1 MHSLSKVSA
10 LAMTAATITLL
21 SGAAG
26 IAMTNQFN
34 ELDNT
39 LRLDFEQ
46 LGIPVPDLHKLNYH
60 QIGEISAILSS
71 SDRGNEQKRQIEE
84 ILKAQ
89 PQHAVAMRSIR
100 EFPGAAEMEAI
111 VVNDLRPLGIHV
123 KNPGRLTVEQIER
136 LNTILSSSETDA
148 RKKVEAEEVLAM

>member
-1 MHSLSKVSA
+1 MNGLSKVSA

-26 IAMTNQFN
+26 IAMSNQFN

-46 LGIPVPDLHKLNYH
+46 LGIQVPNFHNLTLH
-60 QIGEISAILSS
+60 QIGEISAVLSS
-71 SDRGNEQKRQIEE
+71 SDRSNEQKRQIEE
-84 ILKAQ
+84 ILNAKPRQAMN
-89 PQHAVAMRSIR
+89 MRSIR
-100 EFPGAAEMEAI
+100 EFPQAVEMEAI
-111 VVNDLRPLGIHV
+111 VVNDLQPLCVHV
-123 KNPGRLTVEQIER
+123 KNPGRLTVEQIAR